1 MRLIDARDPIALWQY
16 AERYLGVGTRSY
28 SPYAADLDIA
38 DAFHPQRGGPSF
50 ELPTFIVPPG
60 AGVYRRASP
69 PSALHALYDSPAG
82 FVLPVHPNTLDSPEL
97 AGAGDLR
104 RLEPGPALTVV
115 PSANA
120 RTVFVVAAG
129 GAPVDPHFVKLH
141 YPRRLSRFTRRL
153 RRPVIELQLWVS
165 EDLIRAGTP
174 VLPEIGGAWF
184 DPAGALAEEAWGFLI
199 RAARPL
205 QPAPAWTVPLFALY
219 GRDVHAPDD
228 PPLLVQLVES
238 SGEDPT
244 DYVRSR
250 IVVPMVAL
258 WSATA
263 RSTGCSLET
272 HGQNTLFTFDPATNR
287 TKVAYRDCAVYV
299 DAATR
304 AAASLPGGLPPANV
318 IPRDVPLAADEVFS
332 LTYDSFMGH
341 HALSYIAALA
351 ADRWKVR
358 EQDLHAAARSAF
370 TTPDLLP
377 PTVFYY
383 DNVLRDNGDWKLVDT
398 GERPVWR

>member
-16 AERYLGVGTRSY
+16 AERYLGVGTRTY

-38 DAFHPQRGGPSF
+38 DEFHPQRGAASF
-50 ELPTFIVPPG
+50 ELPTFRVPAG
-60 AGVYRRASP
+60 AGQYRRAAPRSP
-69 PSALHALYDSPAG
+69 LHGLYSSPDG
-82 FVLPVHPNTLDSPEL
+82 FLLPVHPNTLDSPDL
-97 AGAGDLR
+97 FGAAQLR
-104 RLEPGPALTVV
+104 DLEPGPALTVV

-120 RTVFVVAAG
+120 RTVFVTAADG
-129 GAPVDPHFVKLH
+129 TPVEPHFVKLH

-165 EDLIRAGTP
+165 DELLRVGTP
-174 VLPEIGGAWF
+174 ILPEVGGAWF
-184 DPAGALAEEAWGFLI
+184 DPAGALGEEAWGYLV

-205 QPAPAWTVPLFALY
+205 SPAPAWTVPLFALY
-219 GRDVHAPDD
+219 GHDVHAPGD

-244 DYVRSR
+244 DYVAQR
-250 IVVPMVAL
+250 IVAPMVAL
-258 WSATA
+258 WSSTA
-263 RSTGCSLET
+263 RSTGCPLET
-272 HGQNTLFTFDPATNR
+272 HGQNTLFTFDVTTNR
-287 TKVAYRDCAVYV
+287 TKVIYRDCAIYV
-299 DAATR
+299 DSAAR

-351 ADRWKVR
+351 AERWNVR
-358 EQDLHAAARSAF
+358 EESLHKAARSAF

-377 PTVFYY
+377 PSVFYY
-383 DNVLRDNGDWKLVDT
+383 DNVLRDDGDWKLVDT
-398 GERPVWR
+398 GEPPVWR